1 MEIEQYVE
9 YIKEC
14 RKRGFQDDAI
24 INSLLEKNWPK
35 EEINE
40 AFDVAN
46 GKKVVKKKKKQ
57 EIKKE
62 KDMGEKIR
70 NEIESHKDIGE
81 VIRKEIDEYQDIG
94 EEIEEIRREI
104 ESSDKTIQREKF
116 ENSLTIFLDDELKSA
131 LEKRAK
137 KNLFTL
143 PEQIEDILR
152 RSTLNLKNKKSVPSE
167 KLDDNLVGLFS
178 RRNTGQKTKKKK
190 AQKKKKKARKEKRAK
205 KKTERKSR
213 RKAKKK

>member
-1 MEIEQYVE
+1 MEIEKYVE

-14 RKRGFQDDAI
+14 RKRGFEDDVI
-24 INSLLEKNWPK
+24 IDSLLKKNWPQ

-40 AFDVAN
+40 AFEVAN
-46 GKKVVKKKKKQ
+46 GKKPFKSKKKR
-57 EIKKE
+57 EE
-62 KDMGEKIR
+62 KNIGEKIR
-70 NEIESHKDIGE
+70 KEIESHKDIGE
-81 VIRKEIDEYQDIG
+81 VIRKEIDDYQDIG

-104 ESSDKTIQREKF
+104 ESGDKTIQREKF

-152 RSTLNLKNKKSVPSE
+152 RSTLNQKNKKSVPNE
-167 KLDDNLVGLFS
+167 NLDDNLVGLFS
-178 RRNTGQKTKKKK
+178 RRNTGQKVKKKK
-190 AQKKKKKARKEKRAK
+190 AKAKKKKVRKEKREK
-205 KKTERKSR
+205 KKTERKNK

>member
-1 MEIEQYVE
+1 MEIEKYVE

-14 RKRGFQDDAI
+14 RKRGFEDDAI
-24 INSLLEKNWPK
+24 INSLLEKNWPQ

-40 AFDVAN
+40 AFDVIN
-46 GKKVVKKKKKQ
+46 GKKVVKKKVKPKQ
-57 EIKKE
+57 EKN
-62 KDMGEKIR
+62 MGEKIKK
-70 NEIESHKDIGE
+70 EIESHKDIGE
-81 VIRKEIDEYQDIG
+81 VIRKEISDYQDIG

-152 RSTLNLKNKKSVPSE
+152 RSTLNLKNKKGVPSE

-190 AQKKKKKARKEKRAK
+190 AQKKKKKARKEKRVK
-205 KKTERKSR
+205 KKAERKNK